1 MSKANKVENKVLNY
15 IAWMPAVTFLEQCVA
30 VQRDQ
35 LLSQYV
41 LAWVPNTC
49 SLDVML
55 VGLAL
60 FKWDK
65 VIRTGGLTL
74 LCGGEFAQPVRLAQ
88 EILIGLAQASVG
100 VDKSPRMGVL
110 TTMRDLCV
118 DLMEWYTTERTWVG
132 SDDATSGSYEYV
144 PYNHNNYAQATFMA
158 FQLLRFV
165 HGRTHDLKSF
175 RPIWISAVPDSRQA
189 NVVFQELLQF
199 SLLLMQLA
207 TQHKNEEH
215 VHVVAAILALLD
227 AMELHIQILLA
238 TQATGNM
245 KVLQQQFYK
254 CMAKVDAMDPVWM
267 GGQFHLMCGVLLTY
281 VGYHGCDE
289 RPLHPH
295 IQWDSPSMDQK
306 AWATMPPEE
315 KQEES
320 HTPDKK
326 LDGKAQ
332 LGTDDNPGT
341 TAEAGESATGN
352 KNKPPEVIETTEKT
366 PDEMAEG
373 KADVPKANS
382 IKQPDV
388 QKGGP
393 AEEAGNPIEVPG
405 ITLTLALTEP

>member
-74 LCGGEFAQPVRLAQ
+74 LCGGEFAEPIRLAQ

-215 VHVVAAILALLD
+215 VHVVAAILALVD
-227 AMELHIQILLA
+227 AMELHIQMLLA
-238 TQATGNM
+238 THATGNM

-352 KNKPPEVIETTEKT
+352 TNKPPEVIETTEEKT
-366 PDEMAEG
+366 DEMAEG

-388 QKGGP
+388 EKDGP